1 MQPLGKRIFKSVES
15 ESETQVTQL
24 PNGHDWTLL
33 GLPET
38 GTRPVRTLEALILGR
53 DQKRRTACERE
64 PHPASR
70 PPNGCS
76 ALGKPSV
83 CRRVRPERPEGAAS
97 AATTLVS
104 QLQTH
109 PQTLLEPGL
118 QTSLA
123 PCKTPK
129 GAQEGGGYKARAET
143 VNRQRPFGFLSA
155 SYSGQGHRPS
165 VNLEKADPS
174 HSKQQDPVAIFP
186 PPPEPVLTRPRPLRH
201 QHHPTVCPLS
211 SSQKPSSRGGSPF
224 PGLLRS

>member
-38 GTRPVRTLEALILGR
+38 GTKPVRTLEALILGR
-53 DQKRRTACERE
+53 GQKRQTVCERA
-64 PHPASR
+64 ASC

-76 ALGKPSV
+76 ALGKPKCV
-83 CRRVRPERPEGAAS
+83 EAGADGAAGGS
-97 AATTLVS
+97 SQCGHDLLS

-118 QTSLA
+118 QSILA

-129 GAQEGGGYKARAET
+129 GAQEGGGYKARAVT
-143 VNRQRPFGFLSA
+143 MNRQRPFGFLSA

-174 HSKQQDPVAIFP
+174 HSKQQDPVASFP

-211 SSQKPSSRGGSPF
+211 SQNPSSRGGSPF